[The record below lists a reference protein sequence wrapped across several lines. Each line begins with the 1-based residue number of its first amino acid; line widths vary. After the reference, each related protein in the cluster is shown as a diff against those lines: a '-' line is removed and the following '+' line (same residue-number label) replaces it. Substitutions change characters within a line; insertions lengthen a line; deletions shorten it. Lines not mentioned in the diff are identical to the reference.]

1 MIVSKFLLQ
10 ITISLPFSSSSFAA
24 AAAVSSAPVADWVW
38 HVVSW
43 PPPVSSLERLR
54 GGGGGRKR
62 EEEGGRGRRG
72 SERKRSEI
80 HGVVHRK
87 LKWGV

>member
-1 MIVSKFLLQ
+1 MIVSKFILQ

-54 GGGGGRKR
+54 GGGGR
-62 EEEGGRGRRG
+62 EEEGGRGKRG
-72 SERKRSEI
+72 SERK
-80 HGVVHRK
+80 VK
-87 LKWGV
+87 K